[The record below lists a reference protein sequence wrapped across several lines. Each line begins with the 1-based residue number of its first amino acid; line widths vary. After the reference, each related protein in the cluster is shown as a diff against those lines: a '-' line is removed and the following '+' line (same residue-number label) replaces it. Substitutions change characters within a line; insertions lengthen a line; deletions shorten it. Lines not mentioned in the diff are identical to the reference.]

1 MRYLAP
7 GFPVGAEPVDV
18 DHGGEYRTNGDNA
31 SIVDGWSKPMRTD
44 GARVLIVE
52 DEPTIAGNLYG
63 YLERRGMV
71 PDAAYD
77 GHGAL
82 TLLRTGGFGAMV
94 LDLGLPGL
102 SGMDVLRVLQ
112 RDASLRCPV
121 LVLTARDRIEDRL
134 LAFDLGAED
143 YLVKPFALAEV
154 FARLRVMLRRG
165 WRDDAEV
172 MLFGDLSYDP
182 RSHAV
187 TLRGQ
192 PLALPRK
199 SVLLLEMLLRTAGH
213 PASQHR
219 IRAALWPEGPPS
231 DRALNDQVHLLRRR
245 LREAGGPDI
254 VAVHGLGWQLVGAA
268 QTSGHPIHPVPDLWG

>member
-1 MRYLAP
+1 
-7 GFPVGAEPVDV
+7 
-18 DHGGEYRTNGDNA
+18 
-31 SIVDGWSKPMRTD
+31 MRTD

-63 YLERRGMV
+63 YLERQGLV

-102 SGMDVLRVLQ
+102 SGMDVLRALQ
-112 RDASLRCPV
+112 RDTSLWCPV

-154 FARLRVMLRRG
+154 FARLRVLLRRG
-165 WRDDAEV
+165 WPDDARA

-199 SVLLLEMLLRTAGH
+199 SVLLLEMLLRATGR
-213 PASQHR
+213 PVSQLQ
-219 IRAALWPEGPPS
+219 IRATLWPEGPPS
-231 DRALNDQVHLLRRR
+231 ERALNDQIHLLRRR
-245 LREAGGPDI
+245 LREVGGPDV
-254 VAVHGLGWQLVGAA
+254 VAVHGLGWQLTGAA
-268 QTSGHPIHPVPDLWG
+268 EDGPHSLRSAPDPS